1 MIVVT
6 LINNN
11 ILLFIVGFA
20 KNFKLIKFF
29 CEYTKIYKGIFME
42 GYYGRRGSLVKFC
55 KNR

>member
-6 LINNN
+6 LIINN
-11 ILLFIVGFA
+11 ILFIVRLA